1 MSSTSDTLARTLRRE
16 LPAAVVKVLGGTAT
30 AIDAPLP
37 DGAGWTITLPVSGV
51 ASGRIG
57 IWIDAAAAAACAR
70 RLHPEITGEPDAAAV
85 TQTLE
90 AIGRQAAIVVEGTP
104 EGAGLLAGEPS
115 VEQVAAPETGS
126 SFVVRLD
133 DGLQIGVRL
142 VVAVGGSTAL
152 GAERLAD
159 SRLDAVLDVDLP
171 LVVRFGRTV
180 MPLRNVA
187 ELSPGSVVDM
197 GRTPDEP
204 VELLVGDRLIARGEV
219 VIVGGNYGVRITEL
233 TGSHRANEKE
243 VRP

>member
-30 AIDAPLP
+30 AIDAPSP

-57 IWIDAAAAAACAR
+57 IWIDAAAAAAGAR
-70 RLHPEITGEPDAAAV
+70 RLHPEITGE
-85 TQTLE
+85 L
-90 AIGRQAAIVVEGTP
+90 GRQAAIVVEGTP

-171 LVVRFGRTV
+171 LIVRFGRTV